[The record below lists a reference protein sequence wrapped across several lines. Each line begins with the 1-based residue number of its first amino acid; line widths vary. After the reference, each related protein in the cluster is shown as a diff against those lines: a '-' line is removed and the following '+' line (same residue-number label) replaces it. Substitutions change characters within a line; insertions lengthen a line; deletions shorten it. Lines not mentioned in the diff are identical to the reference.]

1 MRSFPHFHPL
11 LVIAAGGAI
20 SPTPKNSR
28 GKKRGLQEFLDDVF
42 STRSSPVFRILERP
56 ILFFFLFFLNT
67 SWKAKPSCFLAATD
81 ASAIRL
87 IRCSERFILVM
98 D

>member
-1 MRSFPHFHPL
+1 MRTFPHFHPL

-42 STRSSPVFRILERP
+42 QHEARR
-56 ILFFFLFFLNT
+56 FF
-67 SWKAKPSCFLAATD
+67 
-81 ASAIRL
+81 
-87 IRCSERFILVM
+87 VY
-98 D
+98 